1 MKIVTVEEMR
11 RLEEACAAQSGI
23 STDTL
28 MENAGLAVAHR
39 TRELVSDLTGTAVL
53 VLVGPG
59 NNGGDGLV
67 AARHLQS
74 WGARVTA
81 YLVAQRRSPD
91 TKLVLAEDRGV
102 MVERA
107 WEDAHLER
115 LGQRFAGARAVI
127 DAVLGTG
134 RARTLEGAIRDVM
147 FKTAEA
153 RQRRHDLLL
162 IALDLP
168 TGLDADTGQAD
179 PATPTADVT
188 LALGYPKVGH
198 LRFPGAERVGR
209 LETLDI
215 GMPDALASDIPRE
228 MLTPEWVVSRLPQ
241 RPLNAHKGSFGRLL
255 VVAGSRNY
263 VGAAA
268 LAAGGAYRAGAGLV
282 TIATPESIYPIVAGS
297 ALEAT
302 HLPLPESSPGQVAV
316 VAADLVREHAP
327 QYEALVVGCG
337 MGQSAETRAF
347 VERLLLADPPLDK
360 PVILDADA
368 LNNLAQIAR
377 WHERLRCRAVLT
389 PHPGEM
395 ARLTGLSTGDIQS
408 KRWETAQE
416 WAQRW
421 GQVVALKGAFTVVAS
436 PTAGLAVSPFA
447 NPALASAGT
456 GDVLAGAIGG
466 LLAQGLSPFEA
477 ACCGV
482 YLHAA
487 AGEHVRVQ
495 VGDSGLLAS
504 DLLLWIAQAARALRS
519 GLTASGPGADW

>member
-1 MKIVTVEEMR
+1 
-11 RLEEACAAQSGI
+11 
-23 STDTL
+23 
-28 MENAGLAVAHR
+28 
-39 TRELVSDLTGTAVL
+39 
-53 VLVGPG
+53 
-59 NNGGDGLV
+59 
-67 AARHLQS
+67 
-74 WGARVTA
+74 
-81 YLVAQRRSPD
+81 
-91 TKLVLAEDRGV
+91 
-102 MVERA
+102 
-107 WEDAHLER
+107 
-115 LGQRFAGARAVI
+115 
-127 DAVLGTG
+127 
-134 RARTLEGAIRDVM
+134 
-147 FKTAEA
+147 
-153 RQRRHDLLL
+153 
-162 IALDLP
+162 
-168 TGLDADTGQAD
+168 
-179 PATPTADVT
+179 
-188 LALGYPKVGH
+188 
-198 LRFPGAERVGR
+198 
-209 LETLDI
+209 
-215 GMPDALASDIPRE
+215 
-228 MLTPEWVVSRLPQ
+228 MLTPQWVAGRLPQ
-241 RPLNAHKGSFGRLL
+241 RPLDAHKGSFGRLL

-263 VGAAA
+263 VGAAV

-347 VERLLLADPPLDK
+347 LERLLLADPPLDK

-395 ARLTGLSTGDIQS
+395 ARLTGLSAGDIQS

-416 WAQRW
+416 WARRW
-421 GQVVALKGAFTVVAS
+421 GQVVVLKGAFTVVAS
-436 PTAGLAVSPFA
+436 PAEGLAVSPFA

-466 LLAQGLSPFEA
+466 LLTQGLSPFEA

-487 AGEHVRVQ
+487 AGERVRVQ

-504 DLLLWIAQAARALRS
+504 DLLPWIAQAARALRS
-519 GLTASGPGADW
+519 GMAASGPGADW